1 MVDRDL
7 PPLVGEHFLVYDNTF
22 QSDHIVLR
30 GCVFHDTH
38 FREILQPKHV
48 TVEDCSF
55 VRTGL
60 GFKMGSSHSREF
72 WCEGRG
78 SRDVV
83 IRRCTFEH
91 DSSLSD
97 WSSGVQPVFETYV
110 RFPRPKPYPPGND
123 VFTTELPA
131 GFDIAFH
138 GDILVEKCW
147 ITDPAGPL
155 FVGNP
160 VSNLIFRD
168 NEIVLTGKRR
178 VNKETGS
185 FVASASSLR
194 TKA

>member
-1 MVDRDL
+1 M
-7 PPLVGEHFLVYDNTF
+7 
-22 QSDHIVLR
+22 
-30 GCVFHDTH
+30 
-38 FREILQPKHV
+38 
-48 TVEDCSF
+48 
-55 VRTGL
+55 
-60 GFKMGSSHSREF
+60 
-72 WCEGRG
+72 
-78 SRDVV
+78 
-83 IRRCTFEH
+83 
-91 DSSLSD
+91 
-97 WSSGVQPVFETYV
+97 QPVFETYV

-185 FVASASSLR
+185 FVFGAARDVFITGNRYVVDPSLGAFEPFVEGR
-194 TKA
+194 VPGLTVEGNAINLTLLQAK